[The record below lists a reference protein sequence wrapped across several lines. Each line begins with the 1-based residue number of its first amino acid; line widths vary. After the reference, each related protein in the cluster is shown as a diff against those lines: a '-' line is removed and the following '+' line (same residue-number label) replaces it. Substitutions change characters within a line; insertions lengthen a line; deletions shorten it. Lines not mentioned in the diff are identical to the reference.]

1 MAKPAPRRKYTDDE
15 KAEAVELY
23 ETEGTTA
30 ASKKL
35 GIPKNTIQG
44 WARKAG
50 VRTVRQS
57 KTQAATDAARSDSAK
72 TRALIEA
79 RSYEVADLAS
89 AEMIRR
95 LTEEAALIESKDL
108 TPMFGVS
115 VDKGLAISRADS
127 DNGATAAKG
136 LLVALA
142 EQIGVASE

>member
-1 MAKPAPRRKYTDDE
+1 MAKRTYTQEQRDE
-15 KAEAVELY
+15 ALELY
-23 ETEGTTA
+23 ETEGTTS

-44 WARKAG
+44 WARKSG

-72 TRALIEA
+72 TRALLEA
-79 RSYEVADLAS
+79 RSYELADLAS

-95 LTEEAALIESKDL
+95 LTEEAATIESKDL

-127 DNGATAAKG
+127 DNGASAAKG

-142 EQIGVASE
+142 EQIGVGSE